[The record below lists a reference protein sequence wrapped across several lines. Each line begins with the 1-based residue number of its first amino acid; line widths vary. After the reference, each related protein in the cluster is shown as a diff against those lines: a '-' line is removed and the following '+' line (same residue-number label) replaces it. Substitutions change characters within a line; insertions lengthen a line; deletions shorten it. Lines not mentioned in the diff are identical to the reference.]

1 MVCPPL
7 CESRAGE
14 PRADFL
20 FAAENERTDVLRPLW
35 LVGGQVPG
43 SIFPCGK
50 NLHPAAKAATLTA
63 PILPVPMQESMEM
76 ERSRKVFEQSL
87 VRIADSL
94 ELLLKEQEK
103 HTKMLKQVI
112 KTMEDVAEAQ
122 TRERK
127 RKDRV
132 RHGKKRSNQF

>member
-1 MVCPPL
+1 
-7 CESRAGE
+7 
-14 PRADFL
+14 
-20 FAAENERTDVLRPLW
+20 
-35 LVGGQVPG
+35 VPG

>member
-1 MVCPPL
+1 
-7 CESRAGE
+7 
-14 PRADFL
+14 
-20 FAAENERTDVLRPLW
+20 
-35 LVGGQVPG
+35 
-43 SIFPCGK
+43 
-50 NLHPAAKAATLTA
+50 
-63 PILPVPMQESMEM
+63 MQESMEM

-122 TRERK
+122 TRERI
-127 RKDRV
+127 
-132 RHGKKRSNQF
+132 G

>member
-1 MVCPPL
+1 
-7 CESRAGE
+7 
-14 PRADFL
+14 
-20 FAAENERTDVLRPLW
+20 
-35 LVGGQVPG
+35 
-43 SIFPCGK
+43 
-50 NLHPAAKAATLTA
+50 
-63 PILPVPMQESMEM
+63 MQESMEM

-103 HTKMLKQVI
+103 HKKMLKQVI

-122 TRERK
+122 TREMK

>member
-1 MVCPPL
+1 
-7 CESRAGE
+7 
-14 PRADFL
+14 
-20 FAAENERTDVLRPLW
+20 
-35 LVGGQVPG
+35 
-43 SIFPCGK
+43 
-50 NLHPAAKAATLTA
+50 
-63 PILPVPMQESMEM
+63 MQESMEM

-122 TRERK
+122 TRER
-127 RKDRV
+127 V

>member
-1 MVCPPL
+1 
-7 CESRAGE
+7 
-14 PRADFL
+14 
-20 FAAENERTDVLRPLW
+20 
-35 LVGGQVPG
+35 
-43 SIFPCGK
+43 
-50 NLHPAAKAATLTA
+50 
-63 PILPVPMQESMEM
+63 MQESMEM